1 MAKIKSDKYVTAGK
15 YNNLSD
21 QHTRNANRVY
31 CYQALL
37 GIVIYRYMIG
47 KEKIKKSVKQ
57 TTIVIFQRTI
67 FKGINEMTIG
77 DQGQGHNKRQ
87 KPFCTNSTKLFSFK
101 KSLNCKFFQT
111 WSFFLFFHQ
120 HL

>member
-31 CYQALL
+31 CCQALL

-57 TTIVIFQRTI
+57 TTIVIFKRTI
-67 FKGINEMTIG
+67 FKGRN
-77 DQGQGHNKRQ
+77 DDWRSRARPQ
-87 KPFCTNSTKLFSFK
+87 
-101 KSLNCKFFQT
+101 
-111 WSFFLFFHQ
+111 
-120 HL
+120 